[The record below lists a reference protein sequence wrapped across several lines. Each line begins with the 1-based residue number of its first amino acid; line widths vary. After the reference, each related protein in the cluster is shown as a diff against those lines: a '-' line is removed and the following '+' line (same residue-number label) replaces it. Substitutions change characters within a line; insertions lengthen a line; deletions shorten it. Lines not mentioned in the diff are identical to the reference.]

1 MRTLTI
7 IILIISILSCNNTK
21 QDNKA
26 IDRKIISDTIKR
38 SMTDTL
44 KTEVLEQINTSIK
57 SGFYDKDDIFNNVE
71 DYLYEIPYDKEWTK
85 LQIENIYAARVKEQE
100 SWEAVTDFDKLVQT
114 FDKLNSN
121 GIISLHNAG
130 MTKQDGESDCQEI
143 YQEQKKNGIVAT
155 GFCYYHWQDIER
167 VVEDGNLFIGF
178 GDFKDNDKD
187 ALVVGN
193 QIASTLES
201 VGLKLN
207 WDKTVKTRIEII
219 NLKWQKRFGNDNCSN
234 DRAVKKLR
242 NKKTD

>member
-26 IDRKIISDTIKR
+26 IGKEIISDTLKT

-85 LQIENIYAARVKEQE
+85 LQIKNIYAARVKEQE
-100 SWEAVTDFDKLVQT
+100 SWEAVTDFDKLVQA

-130 MTKQDGESDCQEI
+130 MTKQDGEGDCEDI
-143 YQEQKKNGIVAT
+143 YQEQKKNGIVAK
-155 GFCYYHWQDIER
+155 GFCYYHWQDIKR
-167 VVEDGNLFIGF
+167 VVDDGNLFIGF
-178 GDFKDNDKD
+178 GDFKNNDKD
-187 ALVVGN
+187 ALAIGN

-201 VGLKLN
+201 FGLKLN
-207 WDKTVKTRIEII
+207 WDKTINTRIEII
-219 NLKWQKRFGNDNCSN
+219 NLKWQKRFGNENCSYE
-234 DRAVKKLR
+234 RAAKKLSEFK
-242 NKKTD
+242 N